1 MKQLVFSES
10 FVEFLYKIAPESK
23 IARLIIACR
32 RARNDGFDFL
42 YKVVLKSDE
51 VNYITYRNNGMISYM
66 PADRE
71 QEFNDDNTWK
81 RDGRQESKPA
91 RVMRRLFTNNAL
103 KCLKDSD
110 FEIFNNKYKS
120 QYSTE
125 GFTFEVLPSDKIP
138 DVYCMERMDGGAS
151 LNGSCMNGDSSY
163 LEIYL
168 KCSSLEIIVLKTTD
182 GKLAGRALLWTLT
195 YNDETI
201 KLADRFYVAEDH
213 LYDSFLAYVESNKW
227 WRKKYYKTYD
237 YKQDFVMPNGEE
249 VVCNFVVQTDTCF
262 DEYPYIDTFQYGCDG
277 YLTNKEGNRYQ
288 YNQTDGTRDGEGVW
302 DDIDEE
308 YISQEDSICIDR
320 GRYRH
325 YTTHIDNAV
334 CIDDEYWWKGDDDIR
349 RIDGTWY
356 HCDDVV
362 YSDYDGDE
370 YLAED
375 CVYSEYHNS
384 YILITDAYKV
394 ADNYFHTDVVEKL

>member
-71 QEFNDDNTWK
+71 QELNDDNTWK

-125 GFTFEVLPSDKIP
+125 GFTFEVLPAKDIM
-138 DVYCMERMDGGAS
+138 DVYCMDRMDGGAS

-163 LEIYL
+163 LEMYTQ
-168 KCSSLEIIVLKTTD
+168 CSSLEIIVLKTTD

-195 YNDETI
+195 HDGETI

-213 LYDSFLAYVESNKW
+213 LYDAFITYVEENKW
-227 WRKKYYKTYD
+227 WRKKYFKTYD
-237 YKQDFVMPNGEE
+237 YKTQFISPDKSEHMLTFTINTP
-249 VVCNFVVQTDTCF
+249 TCF
-262 DEYPYIDTFQYGCDG
+262 DEYPYIDTFQYGGDG
-277 YLTNKEGNRYQ
+277 YLTNKERQQYT
-288 YNQTDGTRDGEGVW
+288 YNQTDGTRDGDGVW
-302 DDIDEE
+302 DDIDER
-308 YISQEDSICIDR
+308 DIDPDDAVTIDC
-320 GRYRH
+320 GMYRNN
-325 YTTHIDNAV
+325 TTHINNTVD
-334 CIDDEYWWKGDDDIR
+334 IDGSYWYKDDDDIR
-349 RIDGTWY
+349 CIDGTWY